1 VDTVGFRTGTRE
13 EGKRHRTEVTEV
25 REGSKLVGEEA
36 WVDTVGFRAGIREEG
51 KRHRTEVTEVTERG
65 FMLTYAALPK
75 AISTLSD
82 LT

>member
-1 VDTVGFRTGTRE
+1 M
-13 EGKRHRTEVTEV
+13 
-25 REGSKLVGEEA
+25 GEEA